1 MNLGDAFGR
10 RKQIDAEL
18 ERWINRLQLAGRDS
32 RHYETK
38 VIEGEGKFAATPGSS
53 KEYTRVYTIEECL
66 EKIDSLIK
74 EDQELALR
82 ISLTNQ
88 VAKAKLIDLD
98 GTEKELTVPELLV
111 LKNEIAPKKEK
122 AARAIPTLAKGVEVI
137 EKNDEYTKWRSIKP
151 MYKRQQSLSEKGHK
165 IENEYIDHYK
175 IEEVI
180 DYGYL
185 ERKVFDEVDKIHI
198 WLQRIKKAINEA
210 NKTELVDLE

>member
-32 RHYETK
+32 LHYETK
-38 VIEGEGKFAATPGSS
+38 AIEGEGKFEATPGSS

-66 EKIDSLIK
+66 EKINALIK

-88 VAKAKLIDLD
+88 LAKAKLIDLD
-98 GTEKELTVPELLV
+98 GTERELTIPELLV
-111 LKNEIAPKKEK
+111 LKNEIEPKREK
-122 AARAIPTLAKGVEVI
+122 AARAIPIQAKGVEVI
-137 EKNDEYTKWRSIKP
+137 EKREEYTKWRSIKP
-151 MYKRQQSLSEKGHK
+151 MYKRQQELSEKGHK

-175 IEEVI
+175 IEEVL

-185 ERKVFDEVDKIHI
+185 ERKVYDEVDKIHI

-210 NKTELVDLE
+210 NKTELVELG